1 MVQMDGITS
10 SASSGVNNVLLIA
23 CTNCPWD
30 VDSAVLRRFSRR
42 IFVPLPDRE
51 ARKALIKGLLKKA
64 GKHSLGKSQI
74 SDIVKRMKG
83 FSGSDMQ
90 SIAAEASFGPLRSVG
105 NLDAIRNVKE
115 ADVRPISIDDFED
128 AIDKATKSV
137 TKEQLKRYDEWKIQQ
152 SASPS

>member
-10 SASSGVNNVLLIA
+10 SASTNGVNNILLIA

-42 IFVPLPDRE
+42 IFVPLPDKE
-51 ARKALIKGLLKKA
+51 ARKALMKGLLKKA
-64 GKHSLGKSQI
+64 GKHSLNKGQI

-90 SIAAEASFGPLRSVG
+90 SIASEASFGPLRSVG
-105 NLDAIRNVKE
+105 DLNAIRNVKE
-115 ADVRPISIDDFED
+115 KDVRPISIEDFED

-137 TKEQLKRYDEWKIQQ
+137 TKEQLKHYEEWKTQQ
-152 SASPS
+152 SASS